1 MYIQYQA
8 FYQIIH
14 KINLMQ
20 IDFEKSGGLVPV
32 IVQDAS
38 TLKVLMLAYMNEE
51 SYHKTK
57 LTGKATFFSRSRN
70 ELWEKGETSGNWLE
84 VIDISV
90 DCDGDT
96 LLLLAEPKGPVC
108 HTGEDT
114 CFGITNTRDTAFL
127 GKLDEIIEGRK
138 RDMPEKS
145 YTTSLFMAGINKV
158 AQKVGEEA
166 VELIIEAKDEND
178 ELFLNEA
185 ADLLYHL
192 IVLLRHKDYSIRD
205 VISVLEKRHS

>member
-1 MYIQYQA
+1 
-8 FYQIIH
+8 
-14 KINLMQ
+14 MQ

-32 IVQDAS
+32 IIQDAS

-51 SYHKTK
+51 SYNRTRN
-57 LTGKATFFSRSRN
+57 TGKATFFSRSRDQ
-70 ELWEKGETSGNWLE
+70 LWEKGETSGNWLE

-96 LLLLAEPKGPVC
+96 LLLMAEPRGPVC
-108 HTGEDT
+108 HTGQDT
-114 CFGITNTRDTAFL
+114 CFGEINSRDTAFL
-127 GKLDEIIEGRK
+127 GKLDDIIKGRK

-145 YTTSLFMAGINKV
+145 YTTALFRAGINKV

-185 ADLLYHL
+185 ADLLYHM
-192 IVLLRHKDYSIRD
+192 IVLLRHKDYSLSD
-205 VISVLEKRHS
+205 VVSVLEKRHS

>member
-1 MYIQYQA
+1 
-8 FYQIIH
+8 
-14 KINLMQ
+14 MQ
-20 IDFEKSGGLVPV
+20 IDFEKSGGLVHV
-32 IVQDAS
+32 IVQDAGS
-38 TLKVLMLAYMNEE
+38 LKVLMLAYMNEE
-51 SYHKTK
+51 SYNKTR

-70 ELWEKGETSGNWLE
+70 QLWEKGETSGNWLE
-84 VIDISV
+84 VIDISA

-96 LLLLAEPKGPVC
+96 LLLLAKPKGPVC
-108 HTGEDT
+108 HTGQDT
-114 CFGITNTRDTAFL
+114 CFGDVNSGGTAFL
-127 GKLDEIIEGRK
+127 GKLDDIIADRK

-145 YTTSLFMAGINKV
+145 YTTSLFRAGINKV

-166 VELIIEAKDEND
+166 VELIIEAKDSND

-192 IVLLRHKDYSIRD
+192 IVLLRHKDHSVRD